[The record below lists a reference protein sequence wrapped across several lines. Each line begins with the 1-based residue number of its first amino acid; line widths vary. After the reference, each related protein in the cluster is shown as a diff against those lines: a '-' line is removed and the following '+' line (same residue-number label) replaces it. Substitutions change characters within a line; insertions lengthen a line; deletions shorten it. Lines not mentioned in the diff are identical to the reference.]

1 MIFHS
6 SLPCIHTYSF
16 GNVRSRDATPIR
28 YEISFVSA
36 MLLKLHMYFVF
47 CVVNFEIPSKWMGFR
62 CPCLNGHEFQIDFKI
77 NDTWSKPV
85 RNVGWYKV
93 IFLSEKNIAPPPRP
107 DPWKRELSARK
118 HRDQFR
124 RFQGRNFISKLQNPI
139 DMAFFLSNLSF

>member
-1 MIFHS
+1 
-6 SLPCIHTYSF
+6 
-16 GNVRSRDATPIR
+16 
-28 YEISFVSA
+28 

-107 DPWKRELSARK
+107 DPWKRELLAHK

-139 DMAFFLSNLSF
+139 DMAFFFVKLIFSNILFSLKPSVKKKPDIYVPPISFFKRLFKTAS